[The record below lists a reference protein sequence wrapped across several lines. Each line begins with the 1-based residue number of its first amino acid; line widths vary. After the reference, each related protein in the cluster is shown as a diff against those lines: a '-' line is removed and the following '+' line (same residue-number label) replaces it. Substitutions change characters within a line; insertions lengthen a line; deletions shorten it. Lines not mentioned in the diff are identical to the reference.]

1 MRITVMCL
9 FTEQKKIKI
18 ILTTIDEVREEVL
31 ENMNGIEPQSQLFN
45 KICTITGFV
54 QINYQLS

>member
-9 FTEQKKIKI
+9 FTEQKKKKI

-45 KICTITGFV
+45 KICTIAEFV